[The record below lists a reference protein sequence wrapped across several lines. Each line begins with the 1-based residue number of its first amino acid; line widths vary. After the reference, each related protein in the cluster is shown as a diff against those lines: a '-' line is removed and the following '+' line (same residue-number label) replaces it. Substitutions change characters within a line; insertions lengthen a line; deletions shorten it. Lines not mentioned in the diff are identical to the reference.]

1 MPSKILYYMH
11 YIRYVCS
18 LFSESSNSWKQN
30 YLKEKKKH
38 KSLLPWMFNGTKE
51 ILLIGRSN
59 SPPNFQKKLWSARAA
74 IVDVFKLDKFQG
86 STGTKLHSIQLWRDF
101 RAIIESSV
109 ITSLIKLVS
118 IYYYLSVT
126 TTRASKAANS
136 DNFWDYEFP

>member
-1 MPSKILYYMH
+1 
-11 YIRYVCS
+11 
-18 LFSESSNSWKQN
+18 
-30 YLKEKKKH
+30 
-38 KSLLPWMFNGTKE
+38 MFNGTKE

-86 STGTKLHSIQLWRDF
+86 STGTKLHSVKLWRDF
-101 RAIIESSV
+101 HTIIESSV

-118 IYYYLSVT
+118 IYYYLRGVT

-136 DNFWDYEFP
+136 DNF